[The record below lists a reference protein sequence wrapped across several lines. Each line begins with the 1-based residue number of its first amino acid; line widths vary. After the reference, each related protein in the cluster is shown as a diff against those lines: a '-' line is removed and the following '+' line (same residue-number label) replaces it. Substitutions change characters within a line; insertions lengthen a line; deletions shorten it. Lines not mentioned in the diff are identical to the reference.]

1 MMEKP
6 MTAAAKKKAPAKPRG
21 RPKKV
26 EDGTRTDWMIKGI
39 RNEVQT
45 SVRLAAKQSGKTI
58 GAWVDTALEQVANEQ
73 LGTGKK
79 TEVGKTSD
87 DMISEF
93 IKMQTEAMIE
103 VRKELAEVKAS
114 QPKGL
119 LGKLF
124 G

>member
-1 MMEKP
+1 
-6 MTAAAKKKAPAKPRG
+6 MTAAAQKKTPTKRRG

-26 EDGTRTDWMIKGI
+26 DDGTRTDWMIKGI

-45 SVRLAAKQSGKTI
+45 SVRIAAKQSGQTI
-58 GAWVDTALEQVANEQ
+58 GAWVDTALERVANEQ

-87 DMISEF
+87 EMLSEF
-93 IKMQTEAMIE
+93 IKMQTEAMDQ
-103 VRKELAEVKAS
+103 VRKELADVKAS
-114 QPKGL
+114 QSKGL

-124 G
+124 S